1 FLENYRWV
9 KGIIR
14 NPNDPNDFSN
24 LELATVDEFLQERK
38 DVITDF
44 NWPAFKERLDEMNH
58 KNESGS
64 RSGDIIIVMDG
75 REGYQSVFITDDS
88 FPGWHGGP
96 TVSESHVPLM
106 FSMPGNLFISEGLSE
121 TRIPTQ
127 LANGFA
133 SGLLATDI
141 KESGYLRNWHM
152 SPLLQ
157 GILQEFR

>member
-1 FLENYRWV
+1 VN
-9 KGIIR
+9 
-14 NPNDPNDFSN
+14 PNDFSN

-64 RSGDIIIVMDG
+64 RSGDIIVILDG
-75 REGYQSVFITDDS
+75 REGYQTVNRLGDV

-106 FSMPGNLFISEGLSE
+106 FAMPGQLFIDDSGNSINSPIPLS
-121 TRIPTQ
+121 
-127 LANGFA
+127 NGFA
-133 SGLLATDI
+133 QGRNNAAVKGDGCAIKNTKGSEYLKNIRQKKIRLIDI
-141 KESGYLRNWHM
+141 
-152 SPLLQ
+152 
-157 GILQEFR
+157 